1 MKNCIDVEGA
11 RVHNLKNVSV
21 TLPKNKFIVF
31 SGVSGSG
38 KSSLAFDTIFAEG
51 QRRYMESLSSYARQ
65 FLDQLDKPD
74 VDRIDGLSPAI
85 SIDQKNASHN
95 PRSTVGTV
103 TEIYDYFR
111 ILFASIGIPHCPQ
124 CGDPIQKMSLQ
135 EMMDVIITWPKE
147 TQLTLFSPLINKKKG
162 THADLF
168 LALQKEGFSRV
179 RINGE
184 IQRLSDDVT
193 LSKTQ
198 FHTIELVVD
207 RLQLTEDNHSRLFQ
221 SLETATQ
228 QSKGLVLIERSD
240 DDSSTLFSEQLSCA
254 KCSVSL
260 PELSPRLFS
269 FNSPLGACSSCNG
282 LGDNYDFDPDL
293 VIEYP
298 EKAIRFCT
306 SKVMNLDDTHYGS
319 AVNRT
324 IRRYGFDLDTPYS
337 KLTKKQQNILLYGQ
351 ETAVEHNPFITHDQD
366 NYSGLSS
373 QWEGI
378 ITNLRRRYFQTHSEK
393 MRFFFRYYMSPKP
406 CSACHGQRLNSQA
419 LAVKIQKLSLSEMM
433 AYTVRDLL
441 VLFDTFKFSVTEQD
455 IAKQVIKEIHNRLSF
470 LNDVGLGYLTLNRKS
485 GTLSGGEFQRIR
497 LATQIGS
504 GLTGV
509 LYVLDEPSIGLHQR
523 DNQQLIN
530 MLKKLRDVGNTLIVV
545 EHDED
550 TLRHSDYIVEIGPE
564 AGRKG
569 GGIEYSGPTSDFIS
583 NSDTLTAQYLQGAQK
598 IDIPKKRRSLKQKGM
613 LVIKG
618 ASENNLK
625 NITVSFP
632 LGRFICVTGVS
643 GSGKSSL
650 IHDILHRALMR
661 HFHHSK
667 HRPGYYRSITGT
679 QYIDKV
685 ITIDQSPIGRT
696 PRSNPATYSGA
707 FTPIREL
714 FSQTRD
720 SKIRGFKPGRFSF
733 NVRGGR
739 CEACEGDGVKRI
751 EMHFLSDVFVQCDVC
766 KGKRYNQETLSVMY
780 KGKTI
785 SDVLTMTINESCEL
799 FQNIPSIISK
809 LKTLQD
815 VGLGYIQLGQNATTL
830 SGGEAQRVKLAKE
843 LSKRSTG
850 KTLYLLDEPTTGLH
864 FHDIKQL
871 LTVFNRLVDSGN
883 TLIVIEHN
891 LDIIKC
897 ADYIIDMGPDGGAG
911 GGHVIAFGTPEHV
924 AKEKKSYTGQFLK
937 KVLRA

>member
-1 MKNCIDVEGA
+1 MKNYIDVEGA

-111 ILFASIGIPHCPQ
+111 ILFASIGIPYCPQ
-124 CGDPIQKMSLQ
+124 CGDPIQPMSVQ
-135 EMMDVIITWPKE
+135 EMVDVIMRWPKE
-147 TQLTLFSPLINKKKG
+147 TQLTIFSPLINKKKG
-162 THADLF
+162 THGDLF
-168 LALQKEGFSRV
+168 LGLQKDGFSRV
-179 RINGE
+179 RINGD
-184 IQRLSDDVT
+184 IKRLADPIT

-207 RLQLTEDNHSRLFQ
+207 RLQLIEENQSRLFQ

-228 QSKGLVLIERSD
+228 RSKGLVLIERSD
-240 DDSSTLFSEQLSCA
+240 DVSSTLFSEQLSCVRCA
-254 KCSVSL
+254 VSL

-269 FNSPLGACSSCNG
+269 FNSPLGACSACNG
-282 LGDNYDFDPDL
+282 LGDNYDFDSDL

-306 SKVMNLDDTHYGS
+306 SKVMNLDDTHYGH

-324 IRRYGFDLDTPYS
+324 IRRYGFDLDTSYS

-351 ETAVEHNPFITHDQD
+351 K
-366 NYSGLSS
+366 SGE
-373 QWEGI
+373 WEGI

-406 CSACHGQRLNSQA
+406 CSVCHGQRLNPEA

-433 AYTVRDLL
+433 TYTVSDLL
-441 VLFDTFKFSVTEQD
+441 VLFNTFKFSVTEQD
-455 IAKQVIKEIHNRLSF
+455 IAKQVLKEIHNRLSF
-470 LNDVGLGYLTLNRKS
+470 LNDVGVGYLTLNRKS

-530 MLKKLRDVGNTLIVV
+530 TLKKLRDVGNTLIVV

-550 TLRHSDYIVEIGPE
+550 TLRQSDYIVEIGPE

-569 GGIEYSGPTSDFIS
+569 GCIEYSGPTSAFITK
-583 NSDTLTAQYLQGAQK
+583 SDTLTAQYLQGAQK
-598 IDIPKKRRSLKQKGM
+598 IDIPEKRRSPKQKGI

-632 LGRFICVTGVS
+632 LGCFICVTGVS

-650 IHDILHRALMR
+650 IYDILHHALMR

-667 HRPGYYRSITGT
+667 QCPGRHRSIMGI

-707 FTPIREL
+707 FTPIRDL

-751 EMHFLSDVFVQCDVC
+751 EMHFLPDVFVQCDVC

-780 KGKTI
+780 KGKMI
-785 SDVLTMTINESCEL
+785 SDVLTMTINESCKL

-897 ADYIIDMGPDGGAG
+897 ADHIIDMGPDGGAG

-937 KVLRA
+937 KRLKV